1 MLEPISSSDL
11 EVGHSYLE
19 IYQTGF
25 TLFTVIER
33 TFINFTDVQ
42 YSIEDYYF
50 SNGDRPSNGIY
61 TCGDFSPST
70 IIYLLPSNLT
80 PDQVKDLYPELFI

>member
-1 MLEPISSSDL
+1 MLESISSSDL
-11 EVGHSYLE
+11 EVGNSYVE
-19 IYQTGF
+19 TYYTGY

-33 TFINFTDVQ
+33 TFINPTDIQ
-42 YSIEDYYF
+42 YSVEDYYF

-61 TCGDFSPST
+61 TCNDFSSNA
-70 IIYLLPSNLT
+70 IYPLPSDLT